1 MSEKA
6 SEMTEQYEISNKKA
20 WTITLVSLID
30 EFVILAVIIGVLW
43 YFKVK
48 LPLWAMIAIGLFLGS
63 YIFVRIWVV
72 LPSVR
77 RRKITGA
84 EGMIGIV
91 GEVIESLT
99 PSGIIRVDGE
109 IWQAESI
116 EGDIAIGEEVEI
128 LTIYRLKLKVKHK
141 ICK

>member
-1 MSEKA
+1 MA
-6 SEMTEQYEISNKKA
+6 EQCEISNKKA

-48 LPLWAMIAIGLFLGS
+48 LPLWAMIAIGLLLGS
-63 YIFVRIWVV
+63 YIFVRTWAV

-84 EGMIGIV
+84 EGMIGMV

-128 LTIYRLKLKVKHK
+128 LTIYRLKLRVKHK

>member
-1 MSEKA
+1 MA
-6 SEMTEQYEISNKKA
+6 EQYEISNKKA

-48 LPLWAMIAIGLFLGS
+48 LPLWAMIAIGLFLVS

-84 EGMIGIV
+84 EGMIGMV

-99 PSGIIRVDGE
+99 PSGIIRIDGE

-116 EGDIAIGEEVEI
+116 EEDIAIDEEVEI